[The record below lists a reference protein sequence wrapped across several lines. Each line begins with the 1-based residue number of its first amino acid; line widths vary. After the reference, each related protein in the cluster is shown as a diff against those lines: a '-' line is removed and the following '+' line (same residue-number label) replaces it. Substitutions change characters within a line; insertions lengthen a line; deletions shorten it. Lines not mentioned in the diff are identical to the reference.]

1 MASLAS
7 FAAGPARLSSLKP
20 GQRTTAAIYTTALI
34 VGIAVIVAALVSFTQ
49 RASERSTAAAALELH
64 SVQVMLETQRLL
76 STLQDVETGERG
88 FLLTGNETF
97 LEPYNR
103 GRAEAL
109 GRYTAL
115 QNLTVDSP
123 LQQRN
128 LGALKRMMDTKIA
141 YADAR
146 VAQLRRGD
154 RTGAIEETG
163 QNRGKQV
170 MDEMRSIIE
179 SILGEEDRLLVERR
193 AASDSAAAT
202 AKRAAELIIGFGV
215 LVLLGAMVA
224 AAAAVNAARAA
235 RALQRANL
243 INERVREQ
251 LEARV
256 VERTVALEAAHDQVR
271 QMQKMEAIG
280 QLTGGIAHDFN
291 NMLSVVIGSL
301 DLAVRRLD
309 RGRDD
314 IRPLI
319 ANATEGANRA
329 AQLTARLL
337 AFSRQQTLIP
347 TVIDANAL
355 VAAMS
360 ELLRRTIGEH
370 VRLETVLAGGL
381 WRSKVDASQVEN
393 AVLNLAVNARDAM
406 ESGGRLTIETA
417 NVALDDAYAALHADI
432 NSGQYVMIAVT
443 DTGSGMPPEVVARA
457 FDPFFTTKPVGKGT
471 GLGLSQVF
479 GFVKQ
484 SQGHVNVYSEPGR
497 GTTIKL
503 YLPRYFGEDE
513 TAAAAATVETMP
525 RARSGETVLVVE
537 DEAQVREMTVT
548 ALRDLGYVVRHA
560 PNGAEA
566 LRLLS
571 ESLPVTL
578 LFTDIVM
585 PGMTGREL
593 ADHALAARPGLR
605 VLYTTGYTRNAVVHD
620 GTLDPRTAFLAK
632 PFNMADLAN
641 KVRQTIDGDSNAGV
655 RRSV

>member
-7 FAAGPARLSSLKP
+7 FAAGSARLSSLKP

-585 PGMTGREL
+585 PGITGREL

-655 RRSV
+655 RRTV

>member
-146 VAQLRRGD
+146 VAQLRHGD

-513 TAAAAATVETMP
+513 TTAAAATVETMP

-585 PGMTGREL
+585 PGITGREL

-641 KVRQTIDGDSNAGV
+641 KVRQTIDGDSNAGA

>member
-7 FAAGPARLSSLKP
+7 SGTDPARRGFARP
-20 GQRTTAAIYTTALI
+20 GRRTAATIYTTALI
-34 VGIAVIVAALVSFTQ
+34 VGIAVIVAALISFTQ
-49 RASERSTAAAALELH
+49 RSTESSKAAAALELH

-88 FLLTGNETF
+88 FLLTGNDTF

-103 GRAEAL
+103 GRAEAA
-109 GRYTAL
+109 GRYSAL
-115 QNLTVDSP
+115 QDLTVDSP

-128 LGALKRMMDTKIA
+128 LGALKRLIDAKID
-141 YADAR
+141 YADAHI
-146 VAQLRRGD
+146 VQFKRGD
-154 RTGAIEETG
+154 HAGAIEQVG
-163 QNRGKQV
+163 QSRSKHA
-170 MDEMRSIIE
+170 MDEVRSIIAA
-179 SILGEEDRLLVERR
+179 ILGEEDRLLIERR
-193 AASDSAAAT
+193 GASDSAAELAQ
-202 AKRAAELIIGFGV
+202 RADELVVGFGV
-215 LVLLGAMVA
+215 LVLLGAI
-224 AAAAVNAARAA
+224 AAAVAGGRAARAA
-235 RALQRANL
+235 QALQRANL
-243 INERVREQ
+243 VNERVREQ

-256 VERTVALEAAHDQVR
+256 VERTVELEAAHTQVR

-355 VAAMS
+355 VASMS
-360 ELLRRTIGEH
+360 ELLRRTIGEQI
-370 VRLETVLAGGL
+370 RLETVLAGGL

-417 NVALDDAYAALHADI
+417 NVALDDAYAAANADI
-432 NSGQYVMIAVT
+432 NAGQYVMIAVT
-443 DTGSGMPPEVVARA
+443 DTGTGMPPEVVARA

-484 SQGHVNVYSEPGR
+484 SQGHVKVYSEPGR

-503 YLPRYFGEDE
+503 YLPRYFGDDA
-513 TAAAAATVETMP
+513 TAVSAIAIETMP
-525 RARSGETVLVVE
+525 RARTGETVLVVE

-560 PNGAEA
+560 PNGVEA

-571 ESLPVTL
+571 EDMPVTL

-593 ADHALAARPGLR
+593 ADRAILERPGLR

-620 GTLDPRTAFLAK
+620 GTLDPGTAFLAK
-632 PFNMADLAN
+632 PFTMSDLAN
-641 KVRQTIDGDSNAGV
+641 KIRQTIDGDS
-655 RRSV
+655 

>member
-1 MASLAS
+1 
-7 FAAGPARLSSLKP
+7 
-20 GQRTTAAIYTTALI
+20 
-34 VGIAVIVAALVSFTQ
+34 VIVAALVSFTQ

-585 PGMTGREL
+585 PGITGREL

>member
-7 FAAGPARLSSLKP
+7 SGTGPALQSLARP
-20 GQRTTAAIYTTALI
+20 GRSKTAAIYTTALI
-34 VGIAVIVAALVSFTQ
+34 IGIAVIVAALVSFTQ
-49 RASERSTAAAALELH
+49 RSTERSKAAAALELH

-103 GRAEAL
+103 GRAETPA
-109 GRYTAL
+109 RYAAL

-128 LGALKRMMDTKIA
+128 LGALKRMMDAKLSFSDEHITQF
-141 YADAR
+141 R
-146 VAQLRRGD
+146 HGD
-154 RTGAIEETG
+154 RAGAVAEVG
-163 QNRGKQV
+163 QGNGKQA
-170 MDEMRSIIE
+170 MDEMRSIIA

-193 AASDSAAAT
+193 AASDSAAEVAR
-202 AKRAAELIIGFGV
+202 RAAELIIGFGT
-215 LVLLGAMVA
+215 LVLAGAIVA
-224 AAAAVNAARAA
+224 AVSGARAA
-235 RALQRANL
+235 HAARELQRVSL

-256 VERTVALEAAHDQVR
+256 VERTVELEAAHTQVR

-347 TVIDANAL
+347 TVLDANAL
-355 VAAMS
+355 VASMS
-360 ELLRRTIGEH
+360 ELLRRTLGEH

-406 ESGGRLTIETA
+406 ENGGRLTIETA
-417 NVALDDAYAALHADI
+417 NVALDDAYAAANVDLSA
-432 NSGQYVMIAVT
+432 GQYVMIAVT
-443 DTGSGMPPEVVARA
+443 DTGTGMPAEVMARA

-484 SQGHVNVYSEPGR
+484 SKGHVKVYSEPGR

-503 YLPRYFGEDE
+503 YLPRYFGEDQ
-513 TAAAAATVETMP
+513 TAVTSEAVESMP
-525 RARSGETVLVVE
+525 HARSGETVLVVE

-566 LRLLS
+566 LRLLA
-571 ESLPVTL
+571 ENLPVTL

-593 ADHALAARPGLR
+593 ADRALAARPGLH

-620 GTLDPRTAFLAK
+620 GTLDPGTAFLAK
-632 PFNMADLAN
+632 PFNMADLAS
-641 KVRQTIDGDSNAGV
+641 KVRQTIDGVA
-655 RRSV
+655 

>member
-1 MASLAS
+1 MALTDRMSPVVRTVAILAVLA
-7 FAAGPARLSSLKP
+7 F
-20 GQRTTAAIYTTALI
+20 
-34 VGIAVIVAALVSFTQ
+34 VALVSALALRGSRAATERDAALALERRTFVVPIETERLDAAI
-49 RASERSTAAAALELH
+49 RASESD
-64 SVQVMLETQRLL
+64 Q
-76 STLQDVETGERG
+76 RG
-88 FLLTGNETF
+88 FLLSTDTPFFDEMKVQM
-97 LEPYNR
+97 R
-103 GRAEAL
+103 GVGASFARLQSLTADNPRQRANVAVL
-109 GRYTAL
+109 A
-115 QNLTVDSP
+115 P
-123 LQQRN
+123 LVNARLKLLREHAGLANN
-128 LGALKRMMDTKIA
+128 LGVIKNIGYAPGRTAMAAIAARLALVR
-141 YADAR
+141 
-146 VAQLRRGD
+146 
-154 RTGAIEETG
+154 
-163 QNRGKQV
+163 
-170 MDEMRSIIE
+170 
-179 SILGEEDRLLVERR
+179 GEEERLLAQRR
-193 AASDSAAAT
+193 AAANAIDQRADRINFLLASIGAALTAMVVLAGLTAFVSMNRSRDAT
-202 AKRAAELIIGFGV
+202 ARA
-215 LVLLGAMVA
+215 
-224 AAAAVNAARAA
+224 
-235 RALQRANL
+235 
-243 INERVREQ
+243 RVEAGMRET

-256 VERTVALEAAHDQVR
+256 AARTAELRTANARLIGEAQTREAAEDQVR
-271 QMQKMEAIG
+271 QMQKMESIG

-291 NMLSVVIGSL
+291 NMLAIVIGSL
-301 DLAVRRLD
+301 DMARHRLD
-309 RGRDD
+309 TDPVRARTYID
-314 IRPLI
+314 
-319 ANATEGANRA
+319 NAEEGAKRA

-585 PGMTGREL
+585 PGITGREL

-641 KVRQTIDGDSNAGV
+641 KVRQTIDGDSNAGA

>member
-1 MASLAS
+1 MATLAS
-7 FAAGPARLSSLKP
+7 PDAGPGLRRFTRPNAR
-20 GQRTTAAIYTTALI
+20 TAAAFYTTALI
-34 VGIAVIVAALVSFTQ
+34 IGIAVIVVALASFAQ
-49 RASERSTAAAALELH
+49 RSAERTTAAAALEVQ
-64 SVQVMLETQRLL
+64 SVQVILETQRLL
-76 STLQDVETGERG
+76 STLQDVEIGERG
-88 FLLTGNETF
+88 FLLTANETF
-97 LEPYNR
+97 LAPYNR
-103 GRAEAL
+103 GRAEASV
-109 GRYTAL
+109 RYTAL
-115 QNLTVDSP
+115 QQLTIDSP

-128 LGALKRMMDTKIA
+128 LATLKRLIDAKIA
-141 YADAR
+141 NADAH
-146 VAQLRRGD
+146 VVQFRRGD
-154 RTGAIEETG
+154 RVGSVDAAG
-163 QNRGKQV
+163 QLHGKQV
-170 MDEMRSIIE
+170 MDEMRGVIAA
-179 SILGEEDRLLVERR
+179 ILAEENRLLVERQAVSDNAADAAQR
-193 AASDSAAAT
+193 AE
-202 AKRAAELIIGFGV
+202 ELIVGFGA
-215 LVLLGAMVA
+215 LVLLGALIAAVA
-224 AAAAVNAARAA
+224 ATRAARAA
-235 RALQRANL
+235 RKLHRAGVVA
-243 INERVREQ
+243 ERVRKQ

-256 VERTVALEAAHDQVR
+256 IARTVELEAAHDQVR

-301 DLAVRRLD
+301 DLVVRRLD

-355 VAAMS
+355 VAGMS
-360 ELLRRTIGEH
+360 ELLRRTLGEQI
-370 VRLETVLAGGL
+370 RLETVLAGGL
-381 WRSKVDASQVEN
+381 WRSKVDAGQVEN

-406 ESGGRLTIETA
+406 EGGGRLTIETA
-417 NVALDDAYAALHADI
+417 NVALDHAYAAANDVGA
-432 NSGQYVMIAVT
+432 GQYVMIAVT

-484 SQGHVNVYSEPGR
+484 SQGHVKVYSELGR
-497 GTTIKL
+497 GTAIKL
-503 YLPRYFGEDE
+503 YLPRYLGEDD
-513 TAAAAATVETMP
+513 TAVAAAATASMP
-525 RARSGETVLVVE
+525 RARSGETALVVE

-548 ALRDLGYVVRHA
+548 ALRELGYAVRHA

-571 ESLPVTL
+571 ENLPVTL

-593 ADHALAARPGLR
+593 ADRVAETRPELR
-605 VLYTTGYTRNAVVHD
+605 VLYTTGYTRDAVVHD
-620 GTLDPRTAFLAK
+620 GTLDPGTAFLAK
-632 PFNMADLAN
+632 PFNVADLAH
-641 KVRQTIDGDSNAGV
+641 KVRQTIDGG
-655 RRSV
+655 R